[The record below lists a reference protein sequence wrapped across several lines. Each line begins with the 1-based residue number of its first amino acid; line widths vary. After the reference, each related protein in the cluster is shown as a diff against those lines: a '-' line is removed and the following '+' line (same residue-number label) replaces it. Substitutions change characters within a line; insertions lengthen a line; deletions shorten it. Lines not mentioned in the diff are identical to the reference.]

1 MSSTLS
7 ATVHL
12 RAWLLEEI
20 ESHLQETLQHVL
32 DWTADLLTQLWA
44 DVQLPKLI
52 LEAWHILPPTAFKH
66 FLDFAVRNYRS
77 EVPQALLKSFMQRIL
92 STGLATQPLTTEYGA
107 SASHILEYHA
117 SPANAGSARSQ
128 VRASQTRNI
137 HVLSEPAM
145 GARVSCTTPGQD
157 EAAPCVA
164 KSGTCDRIRKRTL
177 KRALTR
183 AIRNGQSTYCGRP
196 IRVWHPDITAQSAVS
211 VPKEA
216 QHGKQERIQ
225 CIHWNCSGLSS
236 ELQLEWFT
244 CSHG

>member
-107 SASHILEYHA
+107 SASHILEYQPRLQT
-117 SPANAGSARSQ
+117 PARLGPKSEHRRRIIFNRYQ
-128 VRASQTRNI
+128 
-137 HVLSEPAM
+137 LSEPAM
-145 GARVSCTTPGQD
+145 GAGVSCTTPGQD
-157 EAAPCVA
+157 EAALCVT
-164 KSGTCDRIRKRTL
+164 KSGDARPARPLSFRPTCDRIRRRTL
-177 KRALTR
+177 KCALNR
-183 AIRNGQSTYCGRP
+183 AIRNGQSTY
-196 IRVWHPDITAQSAVS
+196 
-211 VPKEA
+211 
-216 QHGKQERIQ
+216 
-225 CIHWNCSGLSS
+225 
-236 ELQLEWFT
+236 
-244 CSHG
+244 

>member
-107 SASHILEYHA
+107 SASHILEYQPRLQTPARLGPKSEHRRQEIFMCYRNQRWARGFPAPPRVRMKLRHA
-117 SPANAGSARSQ
+117 
-128 VRASQTRNI
+128 
-137 HVLSEPAM
+137 
-145 GARVSCTTPGQD
+145 
-157 EAAPCVA
+157 
-164 KSGTCDRIRKRTL
+164 
-177 KRALTR
+177 
-183 AIRNGQSTYCGRP
+183 
-196 IRVWHPDITAQSAVS
+196 
-211 VPKEA
+211 
-216 QHGKQERIQ
+216 
-225 CIHWNCSGLSS
+225 
-236 ELQLEWFT
+236 
-244 CSHG
+244 